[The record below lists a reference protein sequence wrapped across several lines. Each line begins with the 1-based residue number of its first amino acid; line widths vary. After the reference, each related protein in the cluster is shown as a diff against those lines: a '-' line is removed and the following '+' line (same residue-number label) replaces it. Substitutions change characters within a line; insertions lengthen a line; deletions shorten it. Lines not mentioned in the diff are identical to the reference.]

1 MSQYSPS
8 NSQIEAFEH
17 LWNGRYRLAL
27 PAAERAFKEKPD
39 DSDSAI
45 CLAWALL
52 ENGNPAKAMEYAD
65 LAVEL
70 SGSSQRSKMYRGFL
84 LMRMSIF
91 EGALSDVDSSIEQQK
106 KSLAWSYRNKART
119 LAGLGKFAEGKK
131 SLELAILIDS
141 KKNQKWVKSKE
152 WYSIADDIKNGKI
165 KVRSRNAQELIEK
178 SIEAIKNKDYW
189 FALFISNQILNNN
202 KITREQYDAEL
213 LNLEAMMQMF
223 QVRLALKKAKEMEPR
238 YKTDK
243 KFNSIYSS
251 LLKLSANSYQ
261 EKDEEVIV
269 IKPKPRVTKDEI
281 QPKTDRIEIIK
292 SPLTDNSNSRINA
305 IYFPN
310 DDVEVFS
317 TKVFDVTEENKTG
330 NRVYY
335 THFDAEQIKEIAVEI
350 IFNNPF
356 FRIQSRDFI
365 GEAVWLLND
374 YEIKRTEFSLK
385 VNEDWDSVIFA
396 QNCSNK
402 SWGQGQARVDIYI
415 SQFLVC
421 QKWFVISDSFIKE
434 KEEAPIHEEPEP
446 TYQEDK
452 QTDESLRS
460 TKEIKKEVEEK
471 VIRSLDELLEEL
483 DKFIGLESV
492 KKAVRDFIDYLEF
505 MKQRKE
511 LGLKS
516 EVGLSINAV
525 FTGNPGTGKT
535 TIARLV
541 GEIFKAMGILPKGH
555 VIEVDR
561 ASLVGQY
568 IGETAQKT
576 EKVIEEAM
584 GGVLFIDEAYTLVK
598 KGGGGQDFGQEA
610 IDILL
615 KRMEDKKGEFVTIVA
630 GYPDEMENFL
640 NSNPGM
646 KSRFTHF
653 FNFEDYTPEE
663 MIKIFEMLTDKNEYS
678 IDEKS
683 KTLLEKEFTNLY
695 RARDKTFGNARLVR
709 KFFEDAKMQL
719 SKRVLKLDKDKRSKE
734 AMTTIVEDDIKA
746 ILSKEE
752 EKDFKVPINEETLHE
767 ALQSIN
773 RLSGLNSVKKDILE
787 MVKLARYYIEQGEDI
802 RTKFSSHV
810 LFLGN
815 PGTGKTTVARIFS
828 KIYSALGIL
837 PKGHLVETDRQGLVA
852 SHVGE
857 TANKTTGVIN
867 KSIGGTLFID
877 EAYALVKEGNDF
889 GKEAIDTLLKRM
901 EDDRGKFIVIAAGYT
916 NEMKQF
922 IESNPGMQ
930 SRFTKTFMFEDY
942 IPDELMEIT
951 DRSLKSK
958 ELEIDLKAKKLLDK
972 YYNKIYRKRDKNFG
986 NARIVRDLID
996 KAQQKLTLRLIENS
1010 TDDKKA
1016 AKILTVDDIRELVNP
1031 EQEKKVYQ
1039 TKGDPEKLK
1048 KHLEELNT
1056 LTGLDSV
1063 KKSVERLISGIKVA
1077 QLRKERGLKV
1087 VDKNLH
1093 SVFLGNPGT
1102 GKTTVAHI
1110 LSNIIKELGLIE
1122 KGHLVEV
1129 DRSDL
1134 VAGYQG
1140 QTAIKTTEIIN
1151 KAIGGTLFIDEA
1163 YTLAR
1168 GGNDFGQEAI
1178 DTLIKKMEDLKGQF
1192 VVIVAGYPDDMKRF
1206 LVSNPGLTSRF
1217 TNHFKFED
1225 YTPREML
1232 EITHIMS
1239 KSNGYK
1245 LDEGALQLLLEIFND
1260 LYDNRDKNFGN
1271 ARTTKN
1277 ILMKAISNQ
1286 EERISGMYDLSDE
1299 DLMTII
1305 YEDVEKVNPN
1315 Q

>member
-1 MSQYSPS
+1 MKKESDLTEYSSS
-8 NSQIEAFEH
+8 NFQTEAFEH

-27 PAAERAFKEKPD
+27 PAAEKAFQERPN

-52 ENGNPAKAMEYAD
+52 ENGNPTKAMEYAD

-70 SGSSQRSKMYRGFL
+70 SGGSQKSKMYRGFL

-91 EGALSDVDSSIEQQK
+91 EGAISDIDSSIEQQK
-106 KSLAWSYRNKART
+106 NSLAWAYLNKAKSLA
-119 LAGLGKFAEGKK
+119 GMGKFSDGKK
-131 SLELAILIDS
+131 SLELAILIDN
-141 KKNQKWVKSKE
+141 KKNQNWVKSKE
-152 WYSIADDIKNGKI
+152 WYIIAEEIADGKI
-165 KVRSRNAQELIEK
+165 KVKQKIAQELIEK
-178 SIEAIKNKDYW
+178 ANEAIKNKDYW
-189 FALFISNQILNNN
+189 FALFISNQILDNP
-202 KITREQYDAEL
+202 KITRARYDAEI
-213 LNLEAMMQMF
+213 LNLEAMMHMY
-223 QVRLALKKAKEMEPR
+223 QVKLALKKAKEMEDL

-243 KFNSIYSS
+243 KFKNIYSY
-251 LLKLSANSYQ
+251 LLKQSINSYKEQ
-261 EKDEEVIV
+261 EEEN
-269 IKPKPRVTKDEI
+269 KPKSKRIDRPIIDS
-281 QPKTDRIEIIK
+281 PGLKT
-292 SPLTDNSNSRINA
+292 NA

-310 DDVEVFS
+310 EDAEVFS
-317 TKVFDVTEENKTG
+317 AKLFDVIEENKTG
-330 NRVYY
+330 NRSYY
-335 THFDAEQIKEIAVEI
+335 IQFDADQIKEIALEV

-356 FRIQSRDFI
+356 FRIQNKEFV

-374 YEIKRTEFSLK
+374 YEIKRTEFRLK

-396 QNCSNK
+396 QNCTSK
-402 SWGQGQARVDIYI
+402 SWEQGQARVDIYI
-415 SQFLVC
+415 NQFLVC
-421 QKWFVISDSFIKE
+421 QKWFTIADSFIKE
-434 KEEAPIHEEPEP
+434 EVPLPESKILFEKDETEQDSHRTTNGIIKE
-446 TYQEDK
+446 T
-452 QTDESLRS
+452 
-460 TKEIKKEVEEK
+460 TKN
-471 VIRSLDELLEEL
+471 LDELMEEL
-483 DKFIGLESV
+483 EKFIGLGSV

-505 MKQRKE
+505 LKQRKE
-511 LGLKS
+511 FGLKS
-516 EVGLSINAV
+516 EEGLSINAV

-541 GEIFKAMGILPKGH
+541 GEIFRAMGILPKGH
-555 VIEVDR
+555 VVEVDR
-561 ASLVGQY
+561 AALVGQY
-568 IGETAQKT
+568 VGETAQKT
-576 EKVIEEAM
+576 EKVIEDAM
-584 GGVLFIDEAYTLVK
+584 GGVLFIDEAYTLAK
-598 KGGGGQDFGQEA
+598 KGGGNQDFGQEA

-615 KRMEDKKGEFVTIVA
+615 KRMEDRKGEFVTIAA
-630 GYPDEMENFL
+630 GYPEEMHEFL
-640 NSNPGM
+640 TSNPGM

-653 FNFEDYTPEE
+653 FNFEDYTPDE
-663 MIKIFEMLTDKNEYS
+663 MIKIFEMLTEKNEYS
-678 IDEKS
+678 IDDKS
-683 KTLLEKEFTNLY
+683 KKLLQKEFTNLY
-695 RARDKTFGNARLVR
+695 RSRDKTFGNARLVH

-719 SKRVLKLDKDKRSKE
+719 SKRVLKLNKDKRSKE
-734 AMTTIVEDDIKA
+734 TMTTIVAEDIKE
-746 ILSKEE
+746 ILSKDDK
-752 EKDFKVPINEETLHE
+752 KDFRVPINEDLLNE

-773 RLSGLNSVKKDILE
+773 KLTGLNLVKKDILE
-787 MVKLARYYIEQGEDI
+787 MVKLARYYIEQGEDL

-852 SHVGE
+852 NHVGE
-857 TANKTTGVIN
+857 TANKTTGIIN

-877 EAYALVKEGNDF
+877 EAYTLYKEGTDF

-916 NEMKQF
+916 GEMKQF
-922 IESNPGMQ
+922 MESNPGVQ

-951 DRSLKSK
+951 DRNLKSK
-958 ELEIDLKAKKLLDK
+958 DLEIDSKAKKILGK
-972 YYNKIYRKRDKNFG
+972 YYNEIYREKDRNFG
-986 NARIVRDLID
+986 NARIIRNLIE
-996 KAQQKLTLRLIENS
+996 KAQQKMELRLIEDS
-1010 TDDKKA
+1010 GDDKKA
-1016 AKILTVDDIRELVNP
+1016 SKTITVDDIREIVSP
-1031 EQEKKVYQ
+1031 KQQKKVYQ
-1039 TKGDPEKLK
+1039 PKGDHQKLNK
-1048 KHLEELNT
+1048 YLDELNT
-1056 LTGLDSV
+1056 LTGLNSA
-1063 KKSVERLISGIKVA
+1063 KKAVEKLVSGIKVA

-1102 GKTTVAHI
+1102 GKTTVARLFSKI
-1110 LSNIIKELGLIE
+1110 VKELGLIE

-1140 QTAIKTTEIIN
+1140 QTAIKTNEIID

-1163 YTLAR
+1163 YSLAR

-1192 VVIVAGYPDDMKRF
+1192 IVIVAGYPGDMKRF
-1206 LVSNPGLTSRF
+1206 LESNSGLTSRF
-1217 TNHFKFED
+1217 TNHFMFED

-1232 EITHIMS
+1232 EISDIIS

-1245 LDEGALQLLLEIFND
+1245 LDEGALQLLLGIFKD
-1260 LYDNRDKNFGN
+1260 LYDKRDKNFGN
-1271 ARTTKN
+1271 ARTAKN

-1286 EERISGMYDLSDE
+1286 EERISNIYDLSDD

-1305 YEDVEKVNPN
+1305 YEDVEKVDPN